1 MTTLEFKDLENEDRD
16 QRARQAFAAIEAPE
30 TAAERPSSPTGASDG
45 LTRRIEADQRCD
57 AGSAADA
64 EVDDALDQ
72 KAGRR
77 RHGRQRHCSDPSRT
91 DSQQPLRCGQN
102 C

>member
-45 LTRRIEADQRCD
+45 LT
-57 AGSAADA
+57 
-64 EVDDALDQ
+64 
-72 KAGRR
+72 
-77 RHGRQRHCSDPSRT
+77 
-91 DSQQPLRCGQN
+91 
-102 C
+102 